1 MRYGLV
7 FQLRCCSTL
16 LVCLHPAS
24 TTSSKPSIAPSKYAN
39 LTKVVTTIVEHSGF
53 SYGYRRVWIQL
64 KKLGIKVSE
73 KVVC

>member
-1 MRYGLV
+1 M
-7 FQLRCCSTL
+7 
-16 LVCLHPAS
+16 
-24 TTSSKPSIAPSKYAN
+24 
-39 LTKVVTTIVEHSGF
+39 VTTIVEHSGS

>member
-16 LVCLHPAS
+16 LVFLHPAS
-24 TTSSKPSIAPSKYAN
+24 ITTSKTSIAPSKHAE
-39 LTKVVTTIVEHSGF
+39 LTKVVTTIVEHSGS